1 MKKVVALVAS
11 RATQKDRPAAARGS
25 QRPGGRT
32 ERVRKAVLGA
42 VLEKLRAG
50 DGSFSFQ
57 DIAKASGV
65 HVATIYARW
74 PDRASLV
81 MGAYEEH
88 VRKLHLDFG
97 GDWEADLHRM
107 ALQLREFLRDPV
119 EITANKLLITAGDH
133 AYREQMAKRF
143 ALVVNDLA
151 QPLMDAQRAGM
162 IRADADPILIVQI
175 LISEILTITMFTD
188 MPLDDAFVAR
198 IVDHLIHG
206 CRA

>member
-1 MKKVVALVAS
+1 L
-11 RATQKDRPAAARGS
+11 QKEKAAAVRGS
-25 QRPGGRT
+25 LRPGGRT

-50 DGSFSFQ
+50 DAGFSFQ
-57 DIAKASGV
+57 DIATASGV

-81 MGAYEEH
+81 MEAYEEH
-88 VRKLHLDFG
+88 VRKLELSFD
-97 GDWEADLHRM
+97 GDWKADLHRT
-107 ALQLREFLRDPV
+107 ALALRAFLRDPV
-119 EITANKLLITAGDH
+119 EMTANKLLVMADDH
-133 AYREQMAKRF
+133 AYRQQMAKRF
-143 ALVVNDLA
+143 TLVVHDLA
-151 QPLMDAQRAGM
+151 QPLIQAQRDGE

-188 MPLDDAFVAR
+188 MSLDDAFIAR

>member
-1 MKKVVALVAS
+1 MQKEKSA
-11 RATQKDRPAAARGS
+11 ATRGS

-42 VLEKLRAG
+42 ALEKLRAG
-50 DGSFSFQ
+50 DGGFSFQ

-81 MGAYEEH
+81 MEAYEEH

-97 GDWEADLHRM
+97 DDWEADLHRM
-107 ALQLREFLRDPV
+107 ALELREFLRDPV

-133 AYREQMAKRF
+133 AYREQMAERF

-151 QPLMDAQRAGM
+151 QPLIGAQRAGK

-198 IVDHLIHG
+198 IVDHLVHG

>member
-1 MKKVVALVAS
+1 M
-11 RATQKDRPAAARGS
+11 QKERRAAARGS

-42 VLEKLRAG
+42 AVEKLRAG
-50 DGSFSFQ
+50 DGGFSFQ

-81 MGAYEEH
+81 MEAYEEH
-88 VRKLHLDFG
+88 VRTLHLSVS
-97 GDWEADLHRM
+97 GDWETDLYRM
-107 ALQLREFLRDPV
+107 ALSLREFLRDPV
-119 EITANKLLITAGDH
+119 EITANKLLIIADDH
-133 AYREQMAKRF
+133 AYREKMANRF
-143 ALVVNDLA
+143 TLVVDDLA
-151 QPLMDAQRAGM
+151 RPLREAQLAGKL
-162 IRADADPILIVQI
+162 RADADPVLIIQI

-188 MPLDDAFVAR
+188 MVLDDEFVAR
-198 IVDHLIHG
+198 IVDHLIRG